1 MELVLFSR
9 RRFLRFAGSLA
20 VGAGVFLASNGLAG
34 KELLMKNAAGL
45 SASLASEGANN
56 RASLVSVK
64 VYYTMMAQYTDLSEE
79 DFVLQSPATIQDLIS
94 TCVLRH
100 PWIAQM
106 TGTMLILLDGMPS
119 TPATSLKDGDT
130 VQFIPMSA
138 GG

>member
-1 MELVLFSR
+1 M
-9 RRFLRFAGSLA
+9 
-20 VGAGVFLASNGLAG
+20 VGAGVLLASNGLAG

-45 SASLASEGANN
+45 SASEGANS

-79 DFVLQSPATIQDLIS
+79 DFVLQSPATIQDLFS
-94 TCVLRH
+94 TCILRH

-106 TGTMLILLDGMPS
+106 AGTMLILLDGMPS